1 MSKDLV
7 RQALQILFWK
17 WNEYYDNGIHIQS
30 YYNKLAKLG
39 DAIAISNLK
48 LWMTHSL
55 KFGQNREI

>member
-30 YYNKLAKLG
+30 YSNKLAKLG
-39 DAIAISNLK
+39 DA
-48 LWMTHSL
+48 MTDSPTDWQ
-55 KFGQNREI
+55 G